1 MKQKLSFLLVCL
13 AGFLTA
19 GAQKY
24 VYEIGDEITT
34 NTGKY
39 IVKGANIISNPSFDD
54 GTTGWIAGDGSDLSD
69 SYFDVPTAGGADGGA
84 YLKALGG
91 AGSGG
96 AQSIR
101 TSFPITAG
109 KTYLFSCW
117 AYRTNNGG
125 NVQYSSL
132 HLANSDRGTDSQI
145 ATINYVQNQW
155 TQTETIFE
163 AGE

>member
-1 MKQKLSFLLVCL
+1 MKQKLIFLLVCL

-69 SYFDVPTAGGADGGA
+69 SYFDVPTSGGADGGA

-145 ATINYVQNQW
+145 ATINLLYHP
-155 TQTETIFE
+155 
-163 AGE
+163 

>member
-1 MKQKLSFLLVCL
+1 MKQKLIFLLVCL

-69 SYFDVPTAGGADGGA
+69 SYFDVPTSGGADGGA

-91 AGSGG
+91 AG
-96 AQSIR
+96 
-101 TSFPITAG
+101 
-109 KTYLFSCW
+109 
-117 AYRTNNGG
+117 
-125 NVQYSSL
+125 
-132 HLANSDRGTDSQI
+132 
-145 ATINYVQNQW
+145 
-155 TQTETIFE
+155 
-163 AGE
+163 